1 MFMSFS
7 KTIAKVGGFRFGIRM
22 RLTKSNALW
31 YFLVLATVYTCQLV
45 WYSMI
50 VCLWVMYAIA
60 YGIFQGIRKVFRL
73 LSKRFGKLIA
83 TAIIVGFFAFLC
95 ILGSCSNSNSTEV
108 DSTAPTTAQVETM
121 G

>member
-22 RLTKSNALW
+22 RLTKSNAAW
-31 YFLVLATVYTCQLV
+31 YFLVLAAVYTCQLV
-45 WYSMI
+45 WYSM
-50 VCLWVMYAIA
+50 VVVLWVMYAIF
-60 YGIFQGIRKVFRL
+60 YGICKGIKKVFTL
-73 LSKRFGKLIA
+73 LARRFGKLIA

-95 ILGSCSNSNSTEV
+95 LIGSCSNTGNV
-108 DSTAPTTAQVETM
+108 DTGATVPTTAQVESV